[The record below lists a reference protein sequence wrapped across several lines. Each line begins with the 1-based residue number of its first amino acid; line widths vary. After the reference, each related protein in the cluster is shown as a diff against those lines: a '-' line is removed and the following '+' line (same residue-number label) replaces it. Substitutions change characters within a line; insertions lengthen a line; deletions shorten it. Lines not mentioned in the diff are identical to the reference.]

1 MGVLLLIDL
10 TFCLIFRFL
19 VGGPLVISSFQRV
32 VVLIAVSCFPSLVS
46 SIY

>member
-1 MGVLLLIDL
+1 MGVLLDL
-10 TFCLIFRFL
+10 SFSC
-19 VGGPLVISSFQRV
+19 GSLVISSFQRV